1 MLSNL
6 WGTWDRERK
15 ISIKLHKIRDTVTKR
30 HLNCIYT
37 AYKYDFITDNV
48 LILFWQNKSKTN
60 KYKSN
65 KIKVDQK

>member
-1 MLSNL
+1 M
-6 WGTWDRERK
+6 
-15 ISIKLHKIRDTVTKR
+15 LHKIRDTVTKG